1 MTLLTLGYSS
11 LFSQLQIFCRRR
23 RISDMRRT
31 RILALPLILVF
42 CLFVAAPHLALGQDE
57 APVRRGRKY
66 KAPPETSHIEVLVTK
81 KANGKPISNAAVVFN
96 PSKGGKDIGSLEV
109 KTDPEGKAIIDVIP
123 TGSLVRVQII
133 ANGYATF
140 AEDYQ
145 AYLIPEPTRQIS
157 IAMLRP
163 QEQISAYEDN
173 HGKASARKPGVQEP
187 VKPATPPTSAK
198 PSSSSAPAKPATP
211 PAATPQQQ

>member
-1 MTLLTLGYSS
+1 MTPLTGGYFRLLS
-11 LFSQLQIFCRRR
+11 LLQIFCRRR
-23 RISDMRRT
+23 RILDMRRT
-31 RILALPLILVF
+31 RILASPLILVF
-42 CLFVAAPHLALGQDE
+42 CFFVAAPHLALGQDE
-57 APVRRGRKY
+57 APARHGRKY

-96 PSKGGKDIGSLEV
+96 PSKNGKDIGSLEV
-109 KTDPEGKAIIDVIP
+109 KTDPDGKAIIDVIP

-140 AEDYQ
+140 AEDY
-145 AYLIPEPTRQIS
+145 LVTEPTRQIS

-187 VKPATPPTSAK
+187 VKPATPAASPK
-198 PSSSSAPAKPATP
+198 PSSSSAPAPPATP
-211 PAATPQQQ
+211 PAAAPQQQ

>member
-1 MTLLTLGYSS
+1 MTFLTLGYSG
-11 LFSQLQIFCRRR
+11 LFSLVQIFCRRR
-23 RISDMRRT
+23 RIFDMRRT
-31 RILALPLILVF
+31 RFLAPPLILVF
-42 CLFVAAPHLALGQDE
+42 CLFVAVPHLALGQDE
-57 APVRRGRKY
+57 APVRHGRKY

-96 PSKGGKDIGSLEV
+96 PSKDGKDIGSLEV

-140 AEDYQ
+140 AEDY
-145 AYLIPEPTRQIS
+145 LVTEPTRQIS

-163 QEQISAYEDN
+163 QEQISAYEEN

-187 VKPATPPTSAK
+187 AKPTTPATSAK
-198 PSSSSAPAKPATP
+198 PSSSSAPSKPAAP